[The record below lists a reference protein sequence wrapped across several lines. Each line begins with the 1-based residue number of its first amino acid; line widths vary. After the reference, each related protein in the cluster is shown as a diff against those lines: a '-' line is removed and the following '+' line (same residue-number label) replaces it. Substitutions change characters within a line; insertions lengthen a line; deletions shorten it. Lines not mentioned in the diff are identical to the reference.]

1 METRHLCYGVKY
13 EHQKITVE
21 MSRLCILQTT
31 SDDSIV
37 LSRIWR
43 LLIESIM
50 FVGTFSF
57 LSNCD
62 TEDDGSG
69 KEDDPIRNAK

>member
-1 METRHLCYGVKY
+1 MVQSTNTKLM
-13 EHQKITVE
+13 TVE
-21 MSRLCILQTT
+21 MSRLCIQTS

-37 LSRIWR
+37 LSLIWRLYR

-50 FVGTFSF
+50 FVGTF

-62 TEDDGSG
+62 TEDDGWG
-69 KEDDPIRNAK
+69 NEDDPIYNAK

>member
-1 METRHLCYGVKY
+1 
-13 EHQKITVE
+13 
-21 MSRLCILQTT
+21 MSRLCIPTT

-37 LSRIWR
+37 LLLIWRLYR

-50 FVGTFSF
+50 FVGTF

-62 TEDDGSG
+62 TEDDGLG
-69 KEDDPIRNAK
+69 IEDDPIRNAK

>member
-1 METRHLCYGVKY
+1 
-13 EHQKITVE
+13 
-21 MSRLCILQTT
+21 MSRLCIPTT

-37 LSRIWR
+37 LSIIWRLYR

-50 FVGTFSF
+50 FVGTF

>member
-1 METRHLCYGVKY
+1 MLWYKVRT
-13 EHQKITVE
+13 QKIITVK
-21 MSRLCILQTT
+21 MSRFCILRTT

-43 LLIESIM
+43 LYRLLIESIM
-50 FVGTFSF
+50 FVGTF

-62 TEDDGSG
+62 TEDDGSDN
-69 KEDDPIRNAK
+69 EDDPIRNAK

>member
-1 METRHLCYGVKY
+1 MVQSTNTKLV
-13 EHQKITVE
+13 TVE
-21 MSRLCILQTT
+21 MSRLCIQTS

-37 LSRIWR
+37 LSLIWRLYR

-50 FVGTFSF
+50 FVGTF

-62 TEDDGSG
+62 TEDDGWS
-69 KEDDPIRNAK
+69 KEDDPIGNAK